1 MNKQIFEILRKVVND
16 CGKPVPI
23 SAVNTD
29 TDVSNRTFYN
39 YWKEMCYYCDSL
51 QIKDA
56 IEYANGSFVFAK
68 NKENASYIQ
77 SCMQLLSFSDYRL
90 NSDERIALISAI
102 LAFTNF
108 PVKNSFFEEML
119 CVSKNTITNDISLV
133 KKNFEKKGI
142 NFDKNTHGGLV
153 LNCFEEDRLDIIL
166 QVLVKTN
173 SIKEYYQNY
182 PSNPCASYL
191 INYLGLKKY
200 EAVSESIIHEIE
212 NEINGKVTDDVYYLL
227 KVILSLFLSRYEKG
241 YRIKRIYKD
250 TLYNSEYFHFISC
263 IRNKLKEHFNIDNNS
278 IIFLIELFK
287 KNEIS
292 FVYNV
297 NRDDPKYVNA
307 IIQNMLANV
316 DSYYG
321 IELENDTI
329 LMEYLNAHIVSCY
342 HRIIAGKQIDNPY
355 LEQIRLRYMNDFN
368 NLHDNIYFLENGLNI
383 SLNDGE
389 IAYILL
395 HILASVER
403 YRSNNK
409 LPTIALVCN
418 SGLATSNFLAEQLKN
433 ILKAN
438 IISLKSVHE
447 LSFSIKNEQI
457 DLIISTVPLS
467 YTDIRTIQVNA
478 ILTDH
483 DYVHILKELENITY
497 KKKKEV
503 DKAIVSEHNV
513 FKSLFDVKRVVLDV
527 KVDTWQEAIIRV
539 SEPLLWENMITP
551 NYVHNMVDLV
561 VKHGPYIVVAPGV
574 AIPHASP
581 NDGVIMPGISIMRLR
596 KPVIFGKEGFD
607 PVSIVICCAIIDEPE
622 YINALMRLLTK
633 IKDPLNIDRLLRAKT
648 SEEIIKILKTE

>member
-1 MNKQIFEILRKVVND
+1 M
-16 CGKPVPI
+16 
-23 SAVNTD
+23 
-29 TDVSNRTFYN
+29 
-39 YWKEMCYYCDSL
+39 
-51 QIKDA
+51 
-56 IEYANGSFVFAK
+56 
-68 NKENASYIQ
+68 
-77 SCMQLLSFSDYRL
+77 
-90 NSDERIALISAI
+90 
-102 LAFTNF
+102 
-108 PVKNSFFEEML
+108 
-119 CVSKNTITNDISLV
+119 
-133 KKNFEKKGI
+133 
-142 NFDKNTHGGLV
+142 
-153 LNCFEEDRLDIIL
+153 
-166 QVLVKTN
+166 
-173 SIKEYYQNY
+173 
-182 PSNPCASYL
+182 
-191 INYLGLKKY
+191 
-200 EAVSESIIHEIE
+200 
-212 NEINGKVTDDVYYLL
+212 
-227 KVILSLFLSRYEKG
+227 
-241 YRIKRIYKD
+241 
-250 TLYNSEYFHFISC
+250 
-263 IRNKLKEHFNIDNNS
+263 
-278 IIFLIELFK
+278 
-287 KNEIS
+287 
-292 FVYNV
+292 
-297 NRDDPKYVNA
+297 
-307 IIQNMLANV
+307 
-316 DSYYG
+316 
-321 IELENDTI
+321 
-329 LMEYLNAHIVSCY
+329 
-342 HRIIAGKQIDNPY
+342 
-355 LEQIRLRYMNDFN
+355 
-368 NLHDNIYFLENGLNI
+368 
-383 SLNDGE
+383 
-389 IAYILL
+389 

-539 SEPLLWENMITP
+539 SEPLLWKNMITP

>member
-1 MNKQIFEILRKVVND
+1 M
-16 CGKPVPI
+16 
-23 SAVNTD
+23 
-29 TDVSNRTFYN
+29 
-39 YWKEMCYYCDSL
+39 
-51 QIKDA
+51 
-56 IEYANGSFVFAK
+56 
-68 NKENASYIQ
+68 
-77 SCMQLLSFSDYRL
+77 
-90 NSDERIALISAI
+90 
-102 LAFTNF
+102 
-108 PVKNSFFEEML
+108 
-119 CVSKNTITNDISLV
+119 
-133 KKNFEKKGI
+133 
-142 NFDKNTHGGLV
+142 
-153 LNCFEEDRLDIIL
+153 
-166 QVLVKTN
+166 
-173 SIKEYYQNY
+173 
-182 PSNPCASYL
+182 
-191 INYLGLKKY
+191 
-200 EAVSESIIHEIE
+200 
-212 NEINGKVTDDVYYLL
+212 
-227 KVILSLFLSRYEKG
+227 
-241 YRIKRIYKD
+241 
-250 TLYNSEYFHFISC
+250 YNSEYFHFIGC

-438 IISLKSVHE
+438 IISIKSVHE

-497 KKKKEV
+497 KKKKKV

-527 KVDTWQEAIIRV
+527 KVDAWQEAIIRV